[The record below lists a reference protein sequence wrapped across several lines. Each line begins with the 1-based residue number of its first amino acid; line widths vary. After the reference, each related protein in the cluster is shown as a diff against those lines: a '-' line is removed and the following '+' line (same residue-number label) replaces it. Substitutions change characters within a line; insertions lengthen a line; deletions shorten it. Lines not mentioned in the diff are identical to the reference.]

1 MRRSP
6 SRLLAL
12 LLACVPVAAGG
23 LVLLFSLYG
32 LLAQCDEACTGG
44 DWRHTAGAWQ
54 WKALV
59 GLGALTFVLTLAFFA
74 SVVQAR
80 PWRGLA
86 ALAGSALVALLGF
99 AWSGDNWIETLE
111 RHPPLLAA
119 IALVLGAGFFAAML
133 CVEPQDLRGR
143 TGRRVP
149 RDES

>member
-6 SRLLAL
+6 SRLVAL

-44 DWRHTAGAWQ
+44 DWQHTGGAWQ
-54 WKALV
+54 WKALAV
-59 GLGALTFVLTLAFFA
+59 LGVLTVVLTLAFFA
-74 SVVQAR
+74 SVVKAR

-86 ALAGSALVALLGF
+86 ALAGSALVALLAF
-99 AWSGDNWIETLE
+99 ARSGDNWMETLE
-111 RHPPLLAA
+111 HHSLLLAA

-133 CVEPQDLRGR
+133 CGEPHDLRGR
-143 TGRRVP
+143 TRRSVP